1 MHPTVDWVELVV
13 ALAVI
18 LLGAQLF
25 TNGVEWIG
33 ESFGLSEGAVGS
45 VLAAIGTALP
55 ETLLPLIAILAGGT
69 VSGDEIGVGAILGAP
84 FMLSTL
90 AMCVLGASLFAY
102 SRGGRRPARLLAEA
116 TVVRQDLVFF
126 VAMYGAGVLAGL
138 VHSRA
143 LKWVLAPLL
152 LVAYGVYVVRH
163 FRAPGERE
171 LETEA
176 TGEVA
181 PLYLR
186 AWWHRLRGATDT
198 PGPPPTWASVAQ
210 SVLALALI
218 VGGAKVF
225 VIGIDELAETFHV
238 PHLVF
243 ALLVAPVATELP
255 EQFNGV
261 IWIGRRKD
269 TLAMGNVTGA
279 MVFQSSFPV
288 SVGLLLTPWHLS
300 HEGLVAAVVALVAG
314 AWLYVAVRWMR
325 TLPVWALTAQ
335 ATLYVGYVVYVV
347 TRL

>member
-1 MHPTVDWVELVV
+1 MDWVELVV

-33 ESFGLSEGAVGS
+33 EGFGLSEGAVGS

-90 AMCVLGASLFAY
+90 AMFVLGASLLAF
-102 SRGGRRPARLLAEA
+102 SRGGRRGRRLLAEA
-116 TVVRQDLVFF
+116 SVVRQDLAFF
-126 VAMYGAGVLAGL
+126 VVMYGMAVLAGVLD
-138 VHSRA
+138 SRA
-143 LKWVLAPLL
+143 LRWALAPVL

-163 FRAPGERE
+163 FKAPGEPE
-171 LETEA
+171 LQSQA
-176 TGEVA
+176 AGEVG
-181 PLYLR
+181 PLYLL
-186 AWWHRLRGATDT
+186 AWWDRLRRAAGRARR
-198 PGPPPTWASVAQ
+198 PPSWAAITQ
-210 SVLALALI
+210 TVLALGLI

-225 VIGIDELAETFHV
+225 VVGIDELAKTFNV
-238 PHLVF
+238 PTLLF
-243 ALLVAPVATELP
+243 ALLVAPIATELP

-288 SVGLLLTPWHLS
+288 SVGLLLTPWKLS
-300 HEGLVAAVVALVAG
+300 HEGLVAALVALSAG
-314 AWLYVAVRWMR
+314 VWLYAAVRWMR
-325 TLPVWALTAQ
+325 TLPAWLLMLQAALY
-335 ATLYVGYVVYVV
+335 LGYVGYVV